1 MMDRALTDSNPVKNY
16 INMGRGSD
24 GQPLQLGKNKRT
36 RNFLVEDIWSEEL
49 QDAIVGVVW
58 MVSSVELYFYK
69 EFKGR
74 L

>member
-1 MMDRALTDSNPVKNY
+1 
-16 INMGRGSD
+16 MGRGSD

-49 QDAIVGVVW
+49 QDAIVGEVW